1 VKLIGTMRLPFII
14 LTPACVSLGIATA
27 VAAGAT
33 PRWWEIAL
41 VIAAAILAHLAVN
54 VFNEYQDFKSGL
66 DATTKRT
73 PFSGGSGTL
82 PEHPELAGTALAL
95 AVACATLVAGIG
107 IYFALAGRALVLV
120 PGVLGILIVALYTPW
135 IVRRPVACL
144 IAPGIGFGTSMV
156 VGAHL
161 ALGAPLTWAPVIAS
175 FIPFFLVS
183 NLLLLN
189 QFPDI
194 EPDRAIGR
202 NNILTAF
209 GLRRGTIVYGLFL
222 VFCYLAIGAGALT
235 GAFPPLSLIGLATLP
250 LAVITF
256 RGALTHGNDTAK
268 LVPTLGLNVLIV
280 LATPVLTALGVFA
293 V

>member
-1 VKLIGTMRLPFII
+1 VKLIGTMRLPFVI
-14 LTPACVSLGIATA
+14 LSPACVILGIATA
-27 VAAGAT
+27 VAAGAA
-33 PRWWEIAL
+33 PPWWEVAL
-41 VIAAAILAHLAVN
+41 VIVGAILAHLAVN
-54 VFNEYQDFKSGL
+54 VLNEYQDFKSGL

-82 PEHPELAGTALAL
+82 PGRPELAARALAL
-95 AVACATLVAGIG
+95 GVAGTVLAAG
-107 IYFALAGRALVLV
+107 VGLYFVMAGRLLVLAA
-120 PGVLGILIVALYTPW
+120 GGLGILIVALYTPW

-144 IAPGIGFGTSMV
+144 IAPGLGFGTSMV

-161 ALGAPLTWAPVIAS
+161 ALGAPLTWAPVVAS

-194 EPDRAIGR
+194 EPDRAVGR

-222 VFCYLAIGAGALT
+222 VFCYIAIGT
-235 GAFPPLSLIGLATLP
+235 GVATSVLPLLSLIGLATVP

-256 RGALTHGNDTAK
+256 RGALTHGSDAAK

-280 LATPVLTALGVFA
+280 LVTPDLTAIGIFA
-293 V
+293 G